1 MHMML
6 NDDAFVR
13 LVAEDVKNKVSE
25 EQRCYLR
32 MSENIPRWKRS
43 LEALLSNLEDQLAD
57 LAQREAREIERFG
70 ALGDDGFVLMAE
82 YQTDIEAR
90 RRKIGRFRFHVE
102 SRLDEAERMLA
113 MSGDKADERG
123 RTAEFLRS
131 AIAKHREVIL
141 SNGFDYSEIDEALWA
156 ALIGQWD
163 FDDIDLVN

>member
-1 MHMML
+1 MML

-13 LVAEDVKNKVSE
+13 LVAEDVKNKVTQD
-25 EQRCYLR
+25 QRSYLR

-57 LAQREAREIERFG
+57 LSEREAKEVERFSS
-70 ALGDDGFVLMAE
+70 LGQDGFVLLAE

-102 SRLDEAERMLA
+102 SRLDEAERMLV
-113 MSGDKADERG
+113 MSSDKSDDRA
-123 RTAEFLRS
+123 RTADFLRS
-131 AIAKHREVIL
+131 AIEKHREVIL
-141 SNGFDYSEIDEALWA
+141 ANGYDYSEIDEALWA